1 MADMDFRWLVAPALV
16 MLAFAPAAA
25 GGQDPGTQGPPAAAA
40 PARPVPT
47 TAPSPAPKRVST
59 QAAPDPLASA
69 RAAYNEGRFEDAI
82 SGAKAVEELV
92 GAPATLIIGRAG
104 LERFRTTADP
114 AELVAARTALSH
126 VDPAQLSARD
136 RLDLV
141 VGLGEALFFD
151 EHYHA
156 AADLFESI
164 LDDVS
169 TLGPG
174 PRDQLLDWWAT
185 AIDRHV
191 RNLPPQQR
199 AEAFDRLVARMEGE
213 LRKDPASGAAAY
225 WVAAGSYARGHVDR
239 AWDAAVAGWVRGIL
253 TADRGM
259 ALRPDLD
266 RLVRDAI
273 IPERVRRLPAVANG
287 EAQQAEAAMLA
298 EWTLV
303 KEQWSKP

>member
-1 MADMDFRWLVAPALV
+1 MADTAFRRLAAPALT
-16 MLAFAPAAA
+16 MLLLAAPAAA
-25 GGQDPGTQGPPAAAA
+25 QPAPLVADPLA
-40 PARPVPT
+40 PARIH
-47 TAPSPAPKRVST
+47 
-59 QAAPDPLASA
+59 
-69 RAAYNEGRFEDAI
+69 YNEGRFDDAI
-82 SGAKAVEELV
+82 LAAKAVEGVV

-114 AELVAARTALSH
+114 AQLVAARAALSQ
-126 VDPAQLSARD
+126 VEAARLSQRD

-164 LDDVS
+164 LDDVAA
-169 TLGPG
+169 LGPG

-185 AIDRHV
+185 AVDRHV
-191 RNLPPQQR
+191 RGLPGDKR

-213 LRKDPASGAAAY
+213 LRKDPTSAAAAY
-225 WVAAGSYARGHVDR
+225 WVAAASFARGNVDR

-253 TADRGM
+253 TVDRGM
-259 ALRPDLD
+259 SLRPDLD

-273 IPERVRRLPAVANG
+273 IPERVRRVAAAATNG
-287 EAQQAEAAMLA
+287 DAQATEASMLA
-298 EWTLV
+298 EWTLI
-303 KEQWSKP
+303 KDQWAKP

>member
-1 MADMDFRWLVAPALV
+1 MADMDFRWLAAPALV
-16 MLAFAPAAA
+16 MLVLAPAAA
-25 GGQDPGTQGPPAAAA
+25 AGQEQGAQTAPATAA
-40 PARPVPT
+40 PARPVPA
-47 TAPSPAPKRVST
+47 TAPSPAPRRVNM
-59 QAAPDPLASA
+59 QLAPDPLASA

-82 SGAKAVEELV
+82 SGAKAVEDLV

-114 AELVAARTALSH
+114 AELAAARTALSH
-126 VDPAQLSARD
+126 VDPAQLSPRD

-164 LDDVS
+164 LEDVS
-169 TLGPG
+169 TLGPA

-191 RNLPPQQR
+191 RNLPPAQR
-199 AEAFDRLVARMEGE
+199 AEAFDRLIARMEDE
-213 LRKDPASGAAAY
+213 LRKDPASAAAAY
-225 WVAAGSYARGHVDR
+225 WVAAASYARGNVDR

>member
-1 MADMDFRWLVAPALV
+1 
-16 MLAFAPAAA
+16 MLLLAAPAAA
-25 GGQDPGTQGPPAAAA
+25 QPAPAVADPLA
-40 PARPVPT
+40 PARIH
-47 TAPSPAPKRVST
+47 
-59 QAAPDPLASA
+59 
-69 RAAYNEGRFEDAI
+69 YNEGRFDDAI
-82 SGAKAVEELV
+82 EAAKAVEGTV

-114 AELVAARTALSH
+114 AQLTAARAALSQ
-126 VDPAQLSARD
+126 VEATRLSGRD

-164 LDDVS
+164 LDDVAA
-169 TLGPG
+169 LGPG

-185 AIDRHV
+185 AVDRHV
-191 RNLPPQQR
+191 RGLPGDKR

-213 LRKDPASGAAAY
+213 LRKDPTSAAAAY
-225 WVAAGSYARGHVDR
+225 WVAAASFARGNVDR

-253 TADRGM
+253 TVDRGM
-259 ALRPDLD
+259 SLRPDLD

-273 IPERVRRLPAVANG
+273 IPERVRRVAAATTSG
-287 EAQQAEAAMLA
+287 DAHATEASMLA
-298 EWTLV
+298 EWTLI
-303 KEQWSKP
+303 KDQWAKP